1 MNKILKSILS
11 NPKIKYSIPIIL
23 AILGYFLFFYTSN
36 GEKREDKLIIALK
49 HSIIAY
55 IIAICAKYDLILLP
69 PLLVFIFSYYF
80 HEWA

>member
-11 NPKIKYSIPIIL
+11 NSEIKYSIPVL
-23 AILGYFLFFYTSN
+23 LVILGYFLFFYNSK
-36 GEKREDKLIIALK
+36 GEKREDKLVIALK

>member
-1 MNKILKSILS
+1 MS
-11 NPKIKYSIPIIL
+11 NSEIKYSIPVL
-23 AILGYFLFFYTSN
+23 LVILGYFLFFYNSK

>member
-1 MNKILKSILS
+1 MNKFLKSILS
-11 NPKIKYSIPIIL
+11 NREIKYSIPIL
-23 AILGYFLFFYTSN
+23 LVILGYFLFFYKSKE
-36 GEKREDKLIIALK
+36 EKREDKIIIALK